1 MKVSDITFGEKLSHK
16 NLKCEP
22 QAFVC
27 KVERISKYLGI
38 NPHWLMVIME
48 LETAGT
54 FSPSITNE
62 LGYTGLIQFG
72 DLAASEQKTNT
83 EKLARMDALEQ
94 LDYVQGYL
102 ERYCGKMTRLLDV
115 YLAVFFPVAIGKR
128 SEFIL
133 HTKRLPAAR
142 VAKWNPGFD
151 LNNDQAIE
159 VSEIEQKL
167 LHRVPARHLEKLA

>member
-1 MKVSDITFGEKLSHK
+1 MKVSEITFSEKLNHV

-22 QAFVC
+22 QDFVD
-27 KVERISKYLGI
+27 KVVRISKYLGI
-38 NPHWLMVIME
+38 NPHWLMVVME

-54 FSPSITNE
+54 FDPAITNS

-72 DLAASEQKTNT
+72 DLAASGLNTNT
-83 EKLARMDALEQ
+83 EKLRRMDALQQ

-102 ERYCGKMTRLLDV
+102 KPYRGKMKRLLDV

-128 SEFIL
+128 GDFVL
-133 HTKRLPAAR
+133 QTKRLSASR

-151 LNNDQAIE
+151 LNKDQKIQ
-159 VSEIEQKL
+159 VSEIEKKL
-167 LHRVPARHLEKLA
+167 LHRVPVYHLEKVA